1 MEHNQRIAYETIY
14 AAKQGDDEA
23 MTEIVRYYEPYIS
36 HFSKRQIYDEYGI
49 PHDVVDEEMKSLIIS
64 EYMSAVFFRYDLTRL
79 PKGATLE

>member
-23 MTEIVRYYEPYIS
+23 MAEIVRYYEPYIS

-64 EYMSAVFFRYDLTRL
+64 EYMSAVFFHYDLTRL